1 MLATTINHVAEP
13 LLWSYQ
19 TFFPPSF
26 LIIFHSDKKEIDEE
40 GEASIIRKPWTATEQ
55 LRKLLRY

>member
-13 LLWSYQ
+13 LLRRYQ
-19 TFFPPSF
+19 TFSPSF
-26 LIIFHSDKKEIDEE
+26 LIIFHSDKKEMDEE
-40 GEASIIRKPWTATEQ
+40 GESSIIRKPWTATEQ

>member
-1 MLATTINHVAEP
+1 MLATTINHVAAP
-13 LLWSYQ
+13 LLCRYQ
-19 TFFPPSF
+19 TFFPSF
-26 LIIFHSDKKEIDEE
+26 LIIFHSDKKEMDGE